1 MYIYDQCY
9 TFTHGEGDLD
19 LSAMA
24 MSSSEPDSSTSFL
37 SVTSP
42 LSPAADRISFE
53 FHVMYDSM
61 MH

>member
-1 MYIYDQCY
+1 MTSTVLKY
-9 TFTHGEGDLD
+9 THGEGDLD

-42 LSPAADRISFE
+42 LSPAAIKISFE
-53 FHVMYDSM
+53 LHLKC
-61 MH
+61 